1 MYRKYLFNSL
11 FSLSSASFLALM
23 LIIAG
28 AAFDNAYAQQPR
40 GGISLEG
47 RAAAAPPPPVGKPYM
62 DDIEFQNIIKQ
73 ADELLKTGSFNQ
85 TLALLSPYEV
95 YIFGP
100 LEHWNNMARY
110 DWRLAQAYA
119 MKGDVN
125 TMVFY
130 LKCITDS
137 AKQPKPLTH
146 KSQYVAIVNAEGV
159 ETGDYYYGAAL
170 NSYDYDTR
178 NAAQAKLD
186 LLMQSFKKIKART
199 DPRMRYE
206 YYPGSRARR
215 FR

>member
-1 MYRKYLFNSL
+1 LYRKYLFGSL
-11 FSLSSASFLALM
+11 FSLSSASFLALL

-28 AAFDNAYAQQPR
+28 AALNDAYAQQAP
-40 GGISLEG
+40 GGISFEA
-47 RAAAAPPPPVGKPYM
+47 RAGAAPPPPVGKPYM
-62 DDIEFQNIIKQ
+62 GDIEFQNILKQ

-146 KSQYVAIVNAEGV
+146 KSQYVAIVNSEGV

-170 NSYDYDTR
+170 NSYDFDTR
-178 NAAQAKLD
+178 NAAQSKLD